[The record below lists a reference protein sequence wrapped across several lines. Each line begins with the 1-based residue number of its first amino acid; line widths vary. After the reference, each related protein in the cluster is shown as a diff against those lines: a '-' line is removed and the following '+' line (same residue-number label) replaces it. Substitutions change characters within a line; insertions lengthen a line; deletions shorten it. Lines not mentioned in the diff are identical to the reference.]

1 MNMEVL
7 KLNFQVPD
15 QPKRLRQFPAG
26 VVSVLRGVQLAAVQD
41 GGLQADPPGH
51 ERRQPQHRLH
61 QGGVP
66 SGPPSSLGH
75 YDFFYD

>member
-1 MNMEVL
+1 MDIRQNCSNT
-7 KLNFQVPD
+7 KD
-15 QPKRLRQFPAG
+15 PKRLRRFPAG